1 MPERAAAL
9 TAAICIAG
17 RTIFKRKVY
26 NTMSDNLK
34 SKTEK
39 ALIWSFFDKF
49 GQQILYFVSGVILA
63 NILMPSDYGKMG
75 LLALFTALSNILIDS
90 GFGSAL
96 IRKRGATET
105 DYATVFY
112 FNMILSAVFYAILFF
127 CAPLIASFFG
137 IGQLTEISRVL
148 FLAIVFQAFGLI
160 QQTRMFK
167 EIKFTYLARINNI
180 SLGVASAAAIWFAME
195 GAGVWALVVQAV
207 GMAAIKSALLWY
219 YGNWKPSASFRFSS
233 LREFAGYSSNLLGTG
248 VLNTVFNN
256 IYPMIIGKN
265 FSASAVG
272 FYTQAYKFQDIPS
285 ALIGNIFR
293 SVAFPVLS
301 SINNDQERLLR
312 VFGKYIR
319 TTAFFIFPIMGAMI
333 VVAEPLI
340 LSLITEKWKESVPI
354 LMVLSIAGSF
364 SPLIILYYDLF
375 NTVGRSD
382 INFKMEIGKKIFLVA
397 GIGYII
403 CTGQGIMPLIWL
415 WVAYTLLSLCTTC
428 MISAAKTGYRI
439 RDFIADI
446 MPYLLLT
453 LASMGGAALC
463 LLITGGEW
471 IRLIS
476 SLAVFGIIYI
486 GIASL
491 LKMEILIE
499 CRSLLIRKL
508 TGHE

>member
-1 MPERAAAL
+1 
-9 TAAICIAG
+9 
-17 RTIFKRKVY
+17 
-26 NTMSDNLK
+26 MSDNLK

-75 LLALFTALSNILIDS
+75 LLALFTALSNILVDS

-112 FNMILSAVFYAILFF
+112 FNIVLSVLFYAILFF

-137 IGQLTEISRVL
+137 IDQLAEISRVL
-148 FLAIVFQAFGLI
+148 FLAIIFQAFGLI

-167 EIKFTYLARINNI
+167 EIKFTYLARINII
-180 SLGVASAAAIWFAME
+180 SLGVSSAVAIWIALE

-207 GMAAIKSALLWY
+207 GMAVIKSALLWY
-219 YGNWKPSASFRFSS
+219 YGKWRPSAAFRLSS

-248 VLNTVFNN
+248 ILNTVFNN
-256 IYPMIIGKN
+256 IYPMIIGKS
-265 FSASAVG
+265 FSTSAVG

-285 ALIGNIFR
+285 ALVGNIFR

-301 SINNDQERLLR
+301 SINNDHERLLR

-333 VVAEPLI
+333 VAAEPLI
-340 LSLITEKWKESVPI
+340 LSLITEKWRESVPI
-354 LMVLSIAGSF
+354 LRVLSIAGSF
-364 SPLIILYYDLF
+364 SPFIILYYDLF

-382 INFKMEIGKKIFLVA
+382 INFKMEVGKKIFLVA

-403 CTGQGIMPLIWL
+403 CTGSGIMPLIWL
-415 WVAYTLLSLCTTC
+415 WVAYTLLSLCATC
-428 MISAAKTGYRI
+428 IISAVKTGYRI
-439 RDFIADI
+439 RDFLSDI

-453 LASMGGAALC
+453 LVSMGGASLC
-463 LLITGGEW
+463 LLFVDGDW
-471 IRLIS
+471 ARLFSVI
-476 SLAVFGIIYI
+476 AVFGILYV

-491 LKMEILIE
+491 LKMEIMTE

-508 TGHE
+508 KGHE

>member
-1 MPERAAAL
+1 
-9 TAAICIAG
+9 
-17 RTIFKRKVY
+17 
-26 NTMSDNLK
+26 MSDNLK

-63 NILMPSDYGKMG
+63 NILMPSDYGKVG

-112 FNMILSAVFYAILFF
+112 FNIVLSVAFYAILFF
-127 CAPLIASFFG
+127 CAPLIASFFE
-137 IGQLTEISRVL
+137 IPQLVEISRVL
-148 FLAIVFQAFGLI
+148 FLAIIFQAFGLI

-167 EIKFTYLARINNI
+167 EIRFTYLARINII
-180 SLGVASAAAIWFAME
+180 SLGVSSGAAIWMAAAGF
-195 GAGVWALVVQAV
+195 GVWALVVQAV
-207 GMAAIKSALLWY
+207 GMAVIKSILLWY
-219 YGNWKPSASFRFSS
+219 YGKWKPVAGFRFSS
-233 LREFAGYSSNLLGTG
+233 LREFVGYSSNLLGTG
-248 VLNTVFNN
+248 ILNTVFNN

-265 FSASAVG
+265 FSTNAVG

-301 SINNDQERLLR
+301 SINNDHERLLR

-340 LSLITEKWKESVPI
+340 LSLITEKWRESIPI
-354 LMVLSIAGSF
+354 LRVLSIAGSF
-364 SPLIILYYDLF
+364 SPFIILYYDLF

-403 CTGQGIMPLIWL
+403 YMGFGIMPLIWL
-415 WVAYTLLSLCTTC
+415 WVAYTLLSLCATC
-428 MISAAKTGYRI
+428 IISAAETGYRI
-439 RDFIADI
+439 RDFLKDIA
-446 MPYLLLT
+446 PYMLLT
-453 LASMGGAALC
+453 AVSMGISASCYLFVDGCWGRLFSALIIFGAVYL
-463 LLITGGEW
+463 
-471 IRLIS
+471 
-476 SLAVFGIIYI
+476 

-491 LKMEILIE
+491 LRMEIMLE